1 MAYVRHDIDCN
12 QVSPQPISVNR
23 IDAYGNTYD
32 DWCGDYES
40 NDVDCNPVDFTRTDG
55 YTGPTAT
62 FLCSDYE
69 PVLWEARYVD
79 GTIRPVSPYQH
90 DSSVYDTVI
99 PSDTDP
105 LIVDES
111 DLFFELR
118 QQGAS
123 FKLTTEEGG
132 VTIIPEDNTNFLE
145 VPDTL
150 ANIYS
155 EANELFTIEHRNV
168 PIEVEQYD

>member
-1 MAYVRHDIDCN
+1 MAYVRHDVDCN

-23 IDAYGNTYD
+23 TDAYGNTYD

-40 NDVDCNPVDFTRTDG
+40 RDVDCNLVTFDSPPG
-55 YTGPTAT
+55 YTGPIAT
-62 FLCSDYE
+62 FLCTDYL
-69 PVLWEARYVD
+69 PHTWEARYVD
-79 GTIRPVSPYQH
+79 NTLRPVSPYQH

-99 PSDTDP
+99 PTGTDP
-105 LIVDES
+105 LIVDET

-118 QQGAS
+118 QGGVS
-123 FKLTTEEGG
+123 YKLTTEEGG

-145 VPDTL
+145 TPDTL

-155 EANELFTIEHRNV
+155 EASEMFTLEHLNV

>member
-1 MAYVRHDIDCN
+1 MAYVRHDVDCN

-23 IDAYGNTYD
+23 TDAYGNTYD
-32 DWCGDYES
+32 DWCGDYQS
-40 NDVDCNPVDFTRTDG
+40 HDVDCNPVSA
-55 YTGPTAT
+55 PT
-62 FLCSDYE
+62 FMCVDYE
-69 PVLWEARYVD
+69 VVTWEARYVD
-79 GTIRPVSPYQH
+79 NTIRPVSPYQH
-90 DSSVYDTVI
+90 DGSVYDTITPRV
-99 PSDTDP
+99 DDP
-105 LIVDES
+105 LIVDET

-118 QQGAS
+118 QNGVS
-123 FKLTTEEGG
+123 YKLTTEDGG

-155 EANELFTIEHRNV
+155 EANELFILEHLNV

>member
-1 MAYVRHDIDCN
+1 MAYVRHDVDCN

-40 NDVDCNPVDFTRTDG
+40 NDVDCNPVSA
-55 YTGPTAT
+55 PT
-62 FLCSDYE
+62 FLCVDYE
-69 PVLWEARYVD
+69 PITWEARYVD
-79 GTIRPVSPYQH
+79 NTIRPVSPYQH

-99 PSDTDP
+99 PTIEEP
-105 LIVDES
+105 LIVDET

-118 QQGAS
+118 QDGVS
-123 FKLTTEEGG
+123 YKLTTEEGG
-132 VTIIPEDNTNFLE
+132 VTIIPEDNTNFFE

-150 ANIYS
+150 ANLYS
-155 EANELFTIEHRNV
+155 EAMELFTLEHRNV